1 MVVVILV
8 LVAANLLLGSVD
20 IPAGAVWGALT
31 GGTVENEA
39 WSFIVWESRVPL
51 CVTAW
56 CCGAALAA
64 SGLMLQTVFNNPLA
78 DPSIL
83 GISSGASLG
92 VALVMLAGGGMVS
105 AGTFSFSGFLAVV
118 AGAFAG
124 AIGGGVARAAGG
136 HREREHGGEGAGR
149 DLTQVVHNVPF
160 LNIIQTT
167 VWGVGLGMRG
177 IRAARES
184 KKRNYAP
191 NLS

>member
-1 MVVVILV
+1 MAWPTSKTSG
-8 LVAANLLLGSVD
+8 AAS
-20 IPAGAVWGALT
+20 
-31 GGTVENEA
+31 
-39 WSFIVWESRVPL
+39 VPL
-51 CVTAW
+51 LV
-56 CCGAALAA
+56 LAA
-64 SGLMLQTVFNNPLA
+64 SSSSLDEAFGL
-78 DPSIL
+78 
-83 GISSGASLG
+83 SSVTLIFR
-92 VALVMLAGGGMVS
+92 VLLLEALDD
-105 AGTFSFSGFLAVV
+105 LAVV
-118 AGAFAG
+118 GPVVRKGDDVQRALFLGGLLEVFHGAEVGEGGGFGGLFVHGDGLAGAFAG